1 MSQSASYT
9 ATAESLVTEGYTHP
23 AAHVCQMFNIQESTL
38 KNLSQVLKLHPK
50 LDEDHALFY
59 AQPDVDRLKKA
70 IDLHRQGMP
79 LSQIVQQLTEQSQPQ
94 EMTTGVTPPSTT
106 SLSAPQTIATP
117 TDNIAT
123 VIDAI
128 SHSKEFILS
137 EMSRLL
143 DDRLSG
149 LDEVVV
155 ELIRTKSENDALRAK
170 ISTMAQ
176 EKDALKQEIDSFKPV
191 QFGFYKKTN
200 K

>member
-1 MSQSASYT
+1 MSQSAPHALSET
-9 ATAESLVTEGYTHP
+9 LAAEGYIHS
-23 AAHVCQMFNIQESTL
+23 AAIVCQMFQIQEATL

-50 LDEDHALFY
+50 MGD
-59 AQPDVDRLKKA
+59 AQQMVYTQADVDRLKKA
-70 IDLHRQGMP
+70 IELHRQGMP
-79 LSQIVQQLTEQSQPQ
+79 LSQIVQQLTAPAK
-94 EMTTGVTPPSTT
+94 EMATGVTAPTTT
-106 SLSAPQTIATP
+106 SLAPHQVTATTS

-123 VIDAI
+123 VVDAI

-170 ISTMAQ
+170 ISTLGQ
-176 EKDALKQEIDSFKPV
+176 EKQSLQDEIDSFKPV
-191 QFGFYKKTN
+191 QFGFYKKG
-200 K
+200 KK